1 MATSL
6 VAMASTTLGVLHSLP
21 VAMASVCALV
31 VMDQWLLAEKAA
43 DVVQCLVI
51 TARLVWTALV
61 MTVLKAYVF
70 CLAMALATTLSVC
83 LLSTTVATMTLTTA
97 MAMDTSLTLAKG
109 AVVPSVVH

>member
-43 DVVQCLVI
+43 DVVQCLATTVSL
-51 TARLVWTALV
+51 AWNALV
-61 MTVLKAYVF
+61 ITVLKAH
-70 CLAMALATTLSVC
+70 ASR
-83 LLSTTVATMTLTTA
+83 
-97 MAMDTSLTLAKG
+97 SLRDGESK
-109 AVVPSVVH
+109 